1 LSPFLSTRR
10 AKELVHRMSEA
21 NILVVGDLMV
31 DRFLWGTVHRISPEA
46 PVPVVHLKSETSA
59 LGGAGN
65 VARNLQ
71 SLGAAA
77 HLVGVVG
84 SDRGADDFLR
94 LLAEADLGREG
105 IIRSEDMPTITKTRV
120 IAQHQQVVRID
131 REAGELL
138 SSAVRDEIGSRVEGL
153 LSKVGGVVIS
163 DYQKGVI
170 SEDVL
175 ERILPAAKAAGL
187 PTVIDPKPLNFPFYK
202 SATVITPNL
211 QEAREMAGSRGGPHE
226 DILQMGKGLRDRLGC
241 EAVLL
246 TRGEEGMTLFE
257 SSGEPT
263 SIPATAREVFD
274 VTGAGDT
281 VVAVLSLCLVA
292 GAEVKE
298 AAFLANLAAGLV
310 VGKLGTAVVTQK
322 ELIAA
327 LPGQEG

>member
-1 LSPFLSTRR
+1 
-10 AKELVHRMSEA
+10 MSEA
-21 NILVVGDLMV
+21 SVLVVGDLMV

-46 PVPVVHLKSETSA
+46 PVPVVHLRSETSA

-71 SLGAAA
+71 SLGSDA

-84 SDRGADDFLR
+84 SDRGADDFWR
-94 LLAEADLGREG
+94 LLAEAGLGREG
-105 IIRSEDMPTITKTRV
+105 IVRLEDRPTTTKTRV

-131 REAGELL
+131 REGGESL
-138 SSAVRDEIGSRVEGL
+138 SPAVRNEINSRVTGL
-153 LSKVGGVVIS
+153 LTKVGGVVIS
-163 DYQKGVI
+163 DYEKGVI

-175 ERILPAAKAAGL
+175 DKILPAAKAANL

-202 SATVITPNL
+202 PATIITPNL
-211 QEAREMAGSRGGPHE
+211 QEAREMARSRSGAEE
-226 DILQMGKGLRDRLGC
+226 DILRMGKYLRDRLGC

-257 SSGEPT
+257 TGEPT
-263 SIPATAREVFD
+263 SIPAMAREVFD

-310 VGKLGTAVVTQK
+310 VGKLGTAVVTQE

-327 LPGQEG
+327 LPEQE

>member
-1 LSPFLSTRR
+1 
-10 AKELVHRMSEA
+10 MSEA
-21 NILVVGDLMV
+21 TILVVGDLMV

-84 SDRGADDFLR
+84 SDRGADDFWR
-94 LLAEADLGREG
+94 LLAEAGLEG
-105 IIRSEDMPTITKTRV
+105 DGIVRSEDRPTITKTRV

-131 REAGELL
+131 REAAESL
-138 SSAVRDEIGSRVEGL
+138 SPAVRNEIGSRVKGL
-153 LSKVGGVVIS
+153 LAKVGGIVIS
-163 DYQKGVI
+163 DYEKGVI

-202 SATVITPNL
+202 PATVITPNL
-211 QEAREMAGSRGGPHE
+211 HEAREMARSRGGPEE
-226 DILQMGKGLRDRLGC
+226 DILQMGKDLRDWLGC

-246 TRGEEGMTLFE
+246 TRGEEGMTLFQ
-257 SSGEPT
+257 SGEST
-263 SIPATAREVFD
+263 SIPAMAREVFD

-281 VVAVLSLCLVA
+281 VVAVLSLCLTA
-292 GAEVKE
+292 GAELKE
-298 AAFLANLAAGLV
+298 AACLANLAAGLV

-322 ELIAA
+322 ELIEA
-327 LPGQEG
+327 LPEET